1 MINKLNI
8 LGVEFTIIEVPVVNK
23 DEPRKGEINYL
34 TNEIRIDE
42 SMPLSLKNQTLMHE
56 ILHAVFLN
64 DRPKMVGRSTKVE
77 KGRCSM
83 TYESVLDTA
92 FKELPEFKN
101 EYDDFVSKDIID
113 NNSGMHIV
121 FSYVFVPMVEK
132 NIKANDKRKLRKI
145 CDFLEKMAASND
157 EEVQAICDQSILEV
171 LCGEYQDKI
180 LIPLFGEKTL
190 EGLYSVRQYI
200 LEP

>member
-1 MINKLNI
+1 M
-8 LGVEFTIIEVPVVNK
+8 
-23 DEPRKGEINYL
+23 
-34 TNEIRIDE
+34 
-42 SMPLSLKNQTLMHE
+42 
-56 ILHAVFLN
+56 A
-64 DRPKMVGRSTKVE
+64 GRSTKVE